1 MPNVRVERIM
11 FFSFRPWAHVGP
23 MLALCWPM
31 LALAW
36 PMLAL
41 SWPYVGPMLTHLR
54 LKDLQDANFSFPD
67 PSAEPKPRK
76 NNVFSHFADAKVVLV
91 QAHKTP

>member
-11 FFSFRPWAHVGP
+11 FCSFRPWAHVGP

-41 SWPYVGPMLTHLR
+41 SWPYVGLCWPH
-54 LKDLQDANFSFPD
+54 DG
-67 PSAEPKPRK
+67 PSWG
-76 NNVFSHFADAKVVLV
+76 LC
-91 QAHKTP
+91 